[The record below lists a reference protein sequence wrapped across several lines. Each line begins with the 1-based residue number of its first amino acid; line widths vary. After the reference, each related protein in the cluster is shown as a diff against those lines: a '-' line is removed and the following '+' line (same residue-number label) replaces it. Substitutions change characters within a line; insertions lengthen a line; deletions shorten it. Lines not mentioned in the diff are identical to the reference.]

1 MHRVGGGGG
10 GGRVFSALEELGRV
24 LGHLE
29 RLGRVVLGVGWSRI
43 GRGIVRS
50 RVVVAEGGV
59 RRELAALGV
68 FAARGRF
75 VIQLVAVVVVVVVVV
90 VADSVVVAWEL
101 N

>member
-1 MHRVGGGGG
+1 MHR
-10 GGRVFSALEELGRV
+10 GRVFSALGELGRV

-75 VIQLVAVVVVVVVVV
+75 VIQLVAVVVVVVV
-90 VADSVVVAWEL
+90 ADSVVVAWEL